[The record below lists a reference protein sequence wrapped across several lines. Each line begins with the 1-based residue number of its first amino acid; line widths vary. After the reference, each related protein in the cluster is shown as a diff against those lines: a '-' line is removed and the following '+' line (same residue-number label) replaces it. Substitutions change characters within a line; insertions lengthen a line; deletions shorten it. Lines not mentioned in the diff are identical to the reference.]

1 MEIKIISTTKPG
13 TKTSKEEFNEF
24 SGHCAGVCYMADTFD
39 AILNED
45 KTKTEKRVIQT
56 KTGGHHSVF
65 DHNYITLYL
74 EDIPKLLAMLLNN
87 ENMYTTSEKS
97 ARYTR
102 MKPTAKEEE
111 LYNKWME
118 IFDKKISETYPEMN
132 PKKVNKLAQENAR
145 YLISVLTKTTMIHTV
160 SYRQLNYLY
169 GWTNKMLNNASNNI
183 IVKALI
189 PALKEFKD
197 QIFATGYIEEGLYED
212 NKSRGFSL
220 ISDEIN
226 RKEYFGD
233 VYCTTYK
240 GSFAELAQAHRH
252 RTLDYEIAPLKENEF
267 FVPPIIA
274 EDKKLAEE
282 WLQDI
287 ASVSD
292 LLPQGMMVLINER
305 GSYENFILKLKERI
319 CTNAQL
325 EICNQSRETLL
336 KYQKA
341 LNADNHPLKD
351 DIAKYTKGARCTFSD
366 FKCTSD
372 CGFNAGKTLTRL
384 I

>member
-1 MEIKIISTTKPG
+1 MDIKIISTSKPG
-13 TKTSKEEFNEF
+13 NKTSKEEFNEF

-45 KTKTEKRVIQT
+45 KVKTEKRVIQT

-74 EDIPKLLAMLLNN
+74 EDIPKLLAMFLNN
-87 ENMYTTSEKS
+87 EKMYTTSEKS

-102 MKPTAKEEE
+102 MKPTPREEE

-118 IFDKKISETYPEMN
+118 IFNQKILEVYPEMN

-169 GWTNKMLNNASNNI
+169 GWATKLLNSNSSNPI
-183 IVKALI
+183 IKALM
-189 PALKEFKD
+189 PSLKEFTDK
-197 QIFATGYIEEGLYED
+197 IYATGYIEDGLYED

-220 ISDEIN
+220 VDDEIN
-226 RKEYFGD
+226 KKEYFGD

-240 GSFAELAQAHRH
+240 GSFAEFAQAHRH
-252 RTLDYEIAPLKENEF
+252 RTLSYEIAPLKENEF
-267 FVPPIIA
+267 FVPPII
-274 EDKKLAEE
+274 ESDEKLKKE
-282 WLQDI
+282 WLNDI
-287 ASVSD
+287 ASVAD
-292 LLPQGMMVLINER
+292 LLPQGMLIMINER
-305 GSYENFILKLKERI
+305 GTYENFILKLKERI

-325 EICNQSRETLL
+325 EICNQSRQTLL
-336 KYQKA
+336 KYQEA
-341 LNADNHPLKD
+341 LNRDNHPLKD
-351 DIAKYTKGARCTFSD
+351 DIVKYTKGARCTFSD

-372 CGFNAGKTLTRL
+372 CGFNEGKTLKRL